1 MLSALCRQPIRG
13 RTVYFTGT
21 PKAFPGVERNLL
33 YLAALL
39 SGHMRPTRPRFILLA
54 FVLGCMTVAPVSAQ
68 YFRQSS
74 YWKTHRHE
82 LEFGFGISNFL
93 GELGG
98 RNQIGSPFVWDLE
111 LSQTR
116 PSAHFAYRY
125 YLARKMALRARLTYG
140 VLAGNDNLT
149 TEPYRMNRNL
159 NFKSDVIELSLVY
172 ELHLYR
178 EELGHV
184 YDLRGV
190 KGTKSSRVGFYL
202 FGGIGGFYFNP
213 KAQFNNAWVELQPLG
228 TEGQGL
234 PGGAEEY
241 KNIQICVPMGVGL
254 RRAFTKQWSGGLELQ
269 YTKTFTDYI
278 DDVSGRYYDNQ
289 AIQAAY
295 GDVAAYLAD
304 PSLRTGPI
312 YEAGLN
318 PTATGEQ
325 RGDETDLDAYL
336 FLKVTADWKLYKY
349 KSGSKK
355 YRARIRRQKIVF

>member
-1 MLSALCRQPIRG
+1 MIL
-13 RTVYFTGT
+13 
-21 PKAFPGVERNLL
+21 N
-33 YLAALL
+33 
-39 SGHMRPTRPRFILLA
+39 RPRSLVLA
-54 FVLGCMTVAPVSAQ
+54 IVLGMLAIGPVSAQ

-74 YWKTHRHE
+74 YWKTHRRE

-116 PSAHFAYRY
+116 PAASFAYRY
-125 YLARKMALRARLTYG
+125 YVARKVALRARLTYG

-149 TEPYRMNRNL
+149 SEPYRMNRNL
-159 NFKSDVIELSLVY
+159 NFKSDVVEFSVVG
-172 ELHLYR
+172 ELHFYR
-178 EELGHV
+178 EELGHM

-190 KGTKSSRVGFYL
+190 KGTKSSRVGLYL
-202 FGGIGGFYFNP
+202 FGGIGGFYFDP
-213 KAQFNNAWVELQPLG
+213 RAQFNNAWVRLKPLG

-241 KNIQICVPMGVGL
+241 NNFQVCIPMGVGI
-254 RRAFTKQWSGGLELQ
+254 RRAFTKQWSGGIELQ

-278 DDVSGRYYDNQ
+278 DDASGVYYDND
-289 AIQAAY
+289 AIRAAN

-325 RGDETDLDAYL
+325 RGDETDLDAYI

-355 YRARIRRQKIVF
+355 YRSRIRRAKIVF

>member
-1 MLSALCRQPIRG
+1 MIRI
-13 RTVYFTGT
+13 
-21 PKAFPGVERNLL
+21 
-33 YLAALL
+33 
-39 SGHMRPTRPRFILLA
+39 SPRILLLTLA
-54 FVLGCMTVAPVSAQ
+54 LGLLAIGPVSAQ
-68 YFRQSS
+68 YFRQSN
-74 YWKTHRHE
+74 YWKTHRQE
-82 LEFGFGISNFL
+82 VEFGLGISNFL

-116 PSAHFAYRY
+116 PAASFGYRY
-125 YLARKMALRARLTYG
+125 YLARKQALRLRLTYG

-149 TEPYRMNRNL
+149 TEPFRHNRNL
-159 NFKSDVIELSLVY
+159 NFKSDVVELSLVY

-202 FGGIGGFYFNP
+202 FGGVGGFYFDP
-213 KAQFNNAWVELQPLG
+213 RAQFNNAWVRLKPLH

-234 PGGAEEY
+234 PGGADEY
-241 KNIQICVPMGVGL
+241 NNFQICIPMGVGL
-254 RRAFTKQWSGGLELQ
+254 RRALTKQWSIGLELQ

-278 DDVSGRYYDNQ
+278 DDVSTKYYDNA
-289 AIQAAY
+289 AILAAN
-295 GDVAAYLAD
+295 GDIAAFLAD
-304 PSLRTGPI
+304 PSLNELPWD
-312 YEAGLN
+312 
-318 PTATGEQ
+318 ATNTNAQ

-336 FLKVTADWKLYKY
+336 FLKFTADWKLYKY